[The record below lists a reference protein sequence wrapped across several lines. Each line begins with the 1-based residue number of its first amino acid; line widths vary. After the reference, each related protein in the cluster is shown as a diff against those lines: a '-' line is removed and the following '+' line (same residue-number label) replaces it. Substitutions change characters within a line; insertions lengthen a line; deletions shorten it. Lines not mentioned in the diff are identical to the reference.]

1 MGTIFLSP
9 HLNLPTRNSYVTH
22 VYYTNQHMISR
33 KKLLTL
39 LVSLAITLI
48 AIQLEKSE
56 PVLIEPPKT
65 ESEQVATSTI
75 RVTRIV
81 DGDTFEVTIDGQVE
95 KVRMLGIDTP
105 ESVDP
110 RKPVQC
116 FAKEATK
123 KLKELI
129 SDQEIVMTPD
139 FTNDDRDKY
148 NRLLRYVSLSNGLD
162 VNGELI
168 KQGYAYAYIKFPF
181 ERREAY
187 LKLQTEARTMGR
199 GLWATTTCSGR
210 R

>member
-1 MGTIFLSP
+1 MI
-9 HLNLPTRNSYVTH
+9 TRKH
-22 VYYTNQHMISR
+22 FIS
-33 KKLLTL
+33 LFISFA
-39 LVSLAITLI
+39 V
-48 AIQLEKSE
+48 
-56 PVLIEPPKT
+56 VLISVQLKNIERADSVPA
-65 ESEQVATSTI
+65 QVVNETITTSTV

-81 DGDTFEVTIDGQVE
+81 DGDTFEVKIGGQFE

-116 FAKEATK
+116 FAKEASK
-123 KLKELI
+123 KLAELI
-129 SDQEIVMTPD
+129 GDREIVLTAD

-148 NRLLRYVSLSNGLD
+148 GRLLRYVQRIDGLK
-162 VNGELI
+162 VNEEMI

-181 ERREAY
+181 ERRAEY
-187 LKLQTEARTMGR
+187 LTLQSNARSMGL

>member
-1 MGTIFLSP
+1 
-9 HLNLPTRNSYVTH
+9 
-22 VYYTNQHMISR
+22 MISR

-39 LVSLAITLI
+39 LISLAITAI
-48 AIQLEKSE
+48 AIQLERQD
-56 PVLIEPPKT
+56 PVST
-65 ESEQVATSTI
+65 ESPKQESGQVAAVNP
-75 RVTRIV
+75 RVTRVV
-81 DGDTFEVTIDGQVE
+81 DGDTFEVSIGDTVE

-110 RKPVQC
+110 RRPVQC

-129 SDQEIVMTPD
+129 EGQEVVLTQD
-139 FTNDDRDKY
+139 YSNDDRDKY
-148 NRLLRYVSLSNGLD
+148 GRMLRYVARMDGLL
-162 VNGELI
+162 VNEEMI
-168 KQGYAYAYIKFPF
+168 KEGYAYAYIKFPF

-187 LKLQTEARTMGR
+187 LKLQTGARTMGR

>member
-1 MGTIFLSP
+1 MI
-9 HLNLPTRNSYVTH
+9 TRKRFVS
-22 VYYTNQHMISR
+22 
-33 KKLLTL
+33 L
-39 LVSLAITLI
+39 LVSLAIVLI
-48 AIQLEKSE
+48 SVQLKKLEKTDSAPIQIANE
-56 PVLIEPPKT
+56 T
-65 ESEQVATSTI
+65 TATSTV

-81 DGDTFEVTIDGQVE
+81 DGDTFEVTIGDQVE

-129 SDQEIVMTPD
+129 DGQEIVLTPD

-148 NRLLRYVSLSNGLD
+148 NRLLRYVAREDGLL
-162 VNGELI
+162 VNEEMI
-168 KQGYAYAYIKFPF
+168 KEGYAYAYIKFPF
-181 ERREAY
+181 ERRATY
-187 LKLQTEARTMGR
+187 LKLQTEARSMGR